1 MVEVVETEKT
11 AKGNRLIR
19 EKSPYLLQHAY
30 NPVDWYPW
38 GVEAF
43 EKAETE
49 DKPIFLSIGY
59 STCHWCHV
67 MEKESFEDPEVAEV
81 MNQAF
86 VSIKVDREERPDL
99 DHLYMTVCQMM
110 TGSGG
115 WPLNIVVTPDKK
127 PFFAATYIPK
137 GSRFGRTGMM
147 ELVPRIRDIWRTRRK
162 DVIESADSVTN
173 ALRSVEKETSGKE
186 LGLPVLETAYADL
199 AKRFDQTYGGFSGAP
214 KFPTPHNFFFML
226 RYWKR
231 TGDPTALKMV
241 EKTLQEIRHGGIYD
255 QIGFGFHRYST
266 DREWLVPHFE
276 KMLYDQALLATA
288 YLETYQATGNKL
300 YADTA
305 KEIFAYVLRDMKSP
319 EGAFY
324 SAEDADSEGVEGKFY
339 VWTEAEFR
347 QLFDKEEADLLAR
360 VFHVEHNG
368 NFSEETGAKNAAGH
382 NILYLGKSLSEIS
395 SDLRIPFSELEQR
408 IDAARRKAF
417 EVREKRIHPHKDD
430 KILTDWNGLMIAAL
444 AKGGQVFGEPSYK
457 SEAGRA
463 AGFIMA
469 RMRDTRGRL
478 LHRYREGEGA
488 IVANLDDYAF
498 MTCGL
503 IELYEASFDVQY
515 LRWALEL
522 NESML
527 KHFWD
532 SVGGGFFFTPDD
544 GEALLLRKK
553 EIYDGAIPSG
563 NAMAL
568 HNLLR
573 LARIT
578 GRSEFDEQ
586 ASLISKAFSGQID
599 QFPSGYTQF
608 LSSLDLGIG
617 PGYELIL
624 ADPSQDDGTKELREA
639 FRTRY
644 IPNLVVI
651 YRPSGERLNEI
662 VKIAPFVEDNP
673 PLNGRPTAY
682 VCRDKTCYK
691 PTTDPGEMLK
701 RLEA

>member
-1 MVEVVETEKT
+1 MAEVVDTEKN

-38 GVEAF
+38 GGEAF
-43 EKAETE
+43 EKAKKE

-67 MEKESFEDPEVAEV
+67 MEKESFEDPEVAEL
-81 MNQAF
+81 MNEAF

-99 DHLYMTVCQMM
+99 DHLYMTVSQMM

-115 WPLNIVVTPDKK
+115 WPLNLVMTPAKK

-162 DVIESADSVTN
+162 DVLESADSITN
-173 ALRSVEKETSGKE
+173 ALRGVEKETSGKE
-186 LGLPVLETAYADL
+186 LGLPVLQTAYTDL

-214 KFPTPHNFFFML
+214 KFPTPHNFLFML

-231 TGDPTALKMV
+231 TGDQAALKMV
-241 EKTLQEIRHGGIYD
+241 EKTLQEMRKGGIYD

-276 KMLYDQALLATA
+276 KMLYDQAMLATA
-288 YLETYQATGNKL
+288 YLEAYQATGEKA

-305 KEIFAYVLRDMKSP
+305 KEIFTYVLRDMKSP

-339 VWTEAEFR
+339 VWTEEEFR
-347 QLFDKEEADLLAR
+347 QLFDEEQADLMAR
-360 VFHVEHNG
+360 VFHLEKKG
-368 NFSEETGAKNAAGH
+368 NFREEATAKSTGK
-382 NILYLGKSLSEIS
+382 NILYLGKALPEIS
-395 SDLRIPFSELEQR
+395 ADLGIPLAELEDR
-408 IDAARRKAF
+408 IGAGREKAF

-430 KILTDWNGLMIAAL
+430 KLLTDWNGLMIAAL
-444 AKGGQVFGEPSYK
+444 AKGGQVLGEK
-457 SEAGRA
+457 SLENEAKGA
-463 AGFIMA
+463 ADFIMS
-469 RMRDTRGRL
+469 RMRDANGRL
-478 LHRYREGEGA
+478 FHRYREGEAG
-488 IVANLDDYAF
+488 IIANLDDYAF
-498 MTCGL
+498 MMWGL
-503 IELYEASFDVQY
+503 IELYEASFDVKY
-515 LRWALEL
+515 LSWALEL
-522 NESML
+522 NAGLLE
-527 KHFWD
+527 HFSD
-532 SVGGGFFFTPDD
+532 PLEGGFFFTPDD
-544 GEALLLRKK
+544 GEELLVRKK
-553 EIYDGAIPSG
+553 EVYDGAIPSG
-563 NAMAL
+563 NAVTM

-573 LARIT
+573 LARMT
-578 GRSEFDEQ
+578 GRAEFEEQ
-586 ASLISKAFSGQID
+586 AARISKAFSSQIN

-608 LSSLDLGIG
+608 LCSVDFGLG
-617 PGYELIL
+617 PSYEVIVS
-624 ADPSQDDGTKELREA
+624 DPSQDGGAEDLLRA

-651 YRPSGERLNEI
+651 YRPSDEKLNEI
-662 VKIAPFVEDNP
+662 VKIAPFLEENP
-673 PLNGRPTAY
+673 PLDERPTAY
-682 VCRDKTCYK
+682 VCRNKICYR
-691 PTTDPGEMLK
+691 PTTDAGEMLK